1 MKLSQ
6 LSTGELAPVLC
17 RLTPPVCRI
26 AQDEAVLAA
35 FDRAAFDGKPPLPA
49 AAQVWETLLPRLF
62 SHHLDDLLEVLSI
75 LTGKS
80 TDALRSK
87 SALRTLADLRA
98 VWDEDL
104 SAFFTSAGASAREK
118 S

>member
-35 FDRAAFDGKPPLPA
+35 FDRAAFDGKPPLPD

-80 TDALRSK
+80 TDALRSQ

-98 VWDEDL
+98 VWDGDL
-104 SAFFTSAGASAREK
+104 SAFFTSAGASVREK

>member
-75 LTGKS
+75 LSGKPA
-80 TDALRSK
+80 DALRGQ
-87 SALRTLADLRA
+87 SALHTLADLRA

-104 SAFFTSAGASAREK
+104 SAFFTSAGASVREK

>member
-35 FDRAAFDGKPPLPA
+35 FDRAAFD
-49 AAQVWETLLPRLF
+49 
-62 SHHLDDLLEVLSI
+62 
-75 LTGKS
+75 
-80 TDALRSK
+80 
-87 SALRTLADLRA
+87 
-98 VWDEDL
+98 
-104 SAFFTSAGASAREK
+104 
-118 S
+118 

>member
-35 FDRAAFDGKPPLPA
+35 FDRAAFDGRSPLSA
-49 AAQVWETLLPRLF
+49 AAQVWETLLPRLL
-62 SHHLDDLLEVLSI
+62 SHHPGDLMEVLSV

-80 TDALRSK
+80 ADALRGQ
-87 SALRTLADLRA
+87 SALHTLADLRA
-98 VWDEDL
+98 VWDGDL
-104 SAFFTSAGASAREK
+104 SAFFTSAGASAQEK